1 MKTEKEEI
9 LVVDIETTG
18 FMSQQGSIVEV
29 GMVALNLSTGNFKVV
44 FDSVCREKILTE
56 RHRKEPM
63 GWIFKNSTLT
73 IEEVRQAPELDDLL
87 PRLQTLV
94 NDYPLGAT
102 AYNRNFDFDFLES
115 RGLCFSKKLS
125 CPMLLSTPICKLP
138 PRYKKYGD
146 YKWPTVEEA
155 WRHFS
160 PDVPYTELHRGA
172 DDAAHEARIVF
183 ELYKLGVFRVR
194 F

>member
-1 MKTEKEEI
+1 MDNTKKEI
-9 LVVDIETTG
+9 LVIDIETTG

-29 GMVALNLSTGNFKVV
+29 GVVALNLESGNSRFV
-44 FDSVCREKILTE
+44 FDSVCREKILSE

-73 IEEVRQAPELDDLL
+73 IDEVREAPDLDDLL

-94 NDYPLGAT
+94 DDYPLGAT
-102 AYNRNFDFDFLES
+102 AYNRNFDFDFLED
-115 RGLCFSKKLS
+115 RGLRFPRKLP

-138 PRYKKYGD
+138 SRSPRFSS
-146 YKWPTVEEA
+146 YKWPSVEEA
-155 WRHFS
+155 WKHFF
-160 PDVPYTELHRGA
+160 PEVPYDELHRGA

-183 ELYKLGVFRVR
+183 ELYKLGVFRV
-194 F
+194 